1 MEHTPRR
8 SAAMRGGGGHGDDGG
23 GSGSF
28 KPKIRIIHV
37 FTPEIIKTDA
47 ANFRDLVQRL
57 TGKPTSGTGVGGRR
71 KRKRCKGGGSAA
83 RTVSEEETVPPPVAV
98 VKEEELV
105 VEEGTHNT
113 NGYLNMLGDLNFD
126 VFMHGLSELP
136 LVPALSCS
144 SYLDAFGEAHHIS

>member
-1 MEHTPRR
+1 MEHMPRR
-8 SAAMRGGGGHGDDGG
+8 SAAMRGGGGRGDDGDG
-23 GSGSF
+23 GSF

-57 TGKPTSGTGVGGRR
+57 TGKPTSGTGAGGRR
-71 KRKRCKGGGSAA
+71 KRKRCEGGGGAA
-83 RTVSEEETVPPPVAV
+83 LTVSKEKTVPPPAAV
-98 VKEEELV
+98 VKEEEVV
-105 VEEGTHNT
+105 VEEGTHNN
-113 NGYLNMLGDLNFD
+113 NGYLNMFGDLNFD